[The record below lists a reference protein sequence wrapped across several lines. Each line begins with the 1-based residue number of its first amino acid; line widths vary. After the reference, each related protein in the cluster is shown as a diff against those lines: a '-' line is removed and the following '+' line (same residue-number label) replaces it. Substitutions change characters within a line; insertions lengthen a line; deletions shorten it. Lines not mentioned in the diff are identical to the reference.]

1 MTKSIS
7 EIFEAKEKVNIG
19 YIVAGYPN
27 LSFTEEFLRNL
38 DQSALDMLEIGIPYS
53 DPLADGK
60 LIAEASFA
68 ASQAGVTTDVVFDLL
83 EKVKGEVHKPL
94 LFLVYYNLLFAY
106 GVEAFVQRCAEVG
119 ISGLI
124 IPDLP
129 YEEATAILPLLKAHN
144 IAFIPLVSVTSG
156 ARIAQIVR
164 LGEGGFIYA
173 VGSLGV
179 TGSKQVSLDRLQHF
193 TDEIRQHTSLPIA
206 LGFGIKTHSD
216 VATMRHYADGVIVGT
231 SIVAYTQSNNV
242 DNVISEIG
250 KIFG

>member
-27 LSFTEEFLRNL
+27 LSFTEEFLRRL

-106 GVEAFVQRCAEVG
+106 GVEAFVQRCAKVG

-129 YEEATAILPLLKAHN
+129 YEEATAILPLLKAH
-144 IAFIPLVSVTSG
+144 
-156 ARIAQIVR
+156 
-164 LGEGGFIYA
+164 
-173 VGSLGV
+173 
-179 TGSKQVSLDRLQHF
+179 
-193 TDEIRQHTSLPIA
+193 
-206 LGFGIKTHSD
+206 
-216 VATMRHYADGVIVGT
+216 
-231 SIVAYTQSNNV
+231 
-242 DNVISEIG
+242 
-250 KIFG
+250 